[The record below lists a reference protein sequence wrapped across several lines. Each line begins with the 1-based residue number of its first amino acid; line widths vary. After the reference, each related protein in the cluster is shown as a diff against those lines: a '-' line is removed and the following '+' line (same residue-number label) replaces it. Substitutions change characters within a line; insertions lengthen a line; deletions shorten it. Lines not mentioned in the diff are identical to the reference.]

1 MPKPGKP
8 HSGKWVAYYRV
19 STDRQGESGLGLDAQ
34 RRAVADYLNGG
45 KWVLAAEYTEVE
57 SGKRS
62 DNRPELASALAAWKR
77 LKAKFIVAKLDRLS
91 RNVAFISALMS
102 SGVEFVAADMPH
114 ANKMTLQVL
123 AVFAEHERDQISART
138 KQALAAAK
146 ERGVK
151 LGGPNIAEAAR
162 LGAAKNRTNA
172 DRFAVNT
179 LPIIREI
186 QASGVTSLRGVARAL
201 TARGVPSA
209 RGTPWSPVAVSNIIK
224 RSRKT
229 VPSSASRVTARHKPG
244 SST

>member
-34 RRAVADYLNGG
+34 RKAVADYLNGG
-45 KWVLAAEYTEVE
+45 NWVLATAYTEVE
-57 SGKRS
+57 SGKRTN
-62 DNRPELASALAAWKR
+62 NRPQLAAALTTCKK
-77 LKAKFIVAKLDRLS
+77 LKAKLIVAKLDRLS
-91 RNVAFISALMS
+91 RNVAFISTLMN

-151 LGGPNIAEAAR
+151 LGGPK
-162 LGAAKNRTNA
+162 LS
-172 DRFAVNT
+172 
-179 LPIIREI
+179 
-186 QASGVTSLRGVARAL
+186 QASALGVA
-201 TARGVPSA
+201 
-209 RGTPWSPVAVSNIIK
+209 SNQAK
-224 RSRKT
+224 
-229 VPSSASRVTARHKPG
+229 AD
-244 SST
+244 

>member
-34 RRAVADYLNGG
+34 RKAVADYLNGG
-45 KWVLAAEYTEVE
+45 NWVLATAYTEVE
-57 SGKRS
+57 SGKRTN
-62 DNRPELASALAAWKR
+62 NRPQLAAALTTCKK
-77 LKAKFIVAKLDRLS
+77 LKAKLIVAKLDRLS
-91 RNVAFISALMS
+91 RNVAFISTLMN

-151 LGGPNIAEAAR
+151 LGGPKLAQASALGVASNRAKADQFAA
-162 LGAAKNRTNA
+162 
-172 DRFAVNT
+172 NT
-179 LPIIREI
+179 MPIIREI

-201 TARGVPSA
+201 NARGVPSA
-209 RGTPWSPVAVSNIIK
+209 RGTPWSPVAVSNVIR
-224 RSRKT
+224 RSMEGAAMTPEADRMH
-229 VPSSASRVTARHKPG
+229 P
-244 SST
+244 